1 MGIQS
6 ILPEAKPMQERWMG
20 REWKLKPIRTV
31 NWNQLYS
38 ILLLFFKKKILM
50 IIISDFKTAIKTQIT
65 IVLNHEKKSCNYN

>member
-38 ILLLFFKKKILM
+38 I
-50 IIISDFKTAIKTQIT
+50 IT
-65 IVLNHEKKSCNYN
+65 FLKLQNDHNV